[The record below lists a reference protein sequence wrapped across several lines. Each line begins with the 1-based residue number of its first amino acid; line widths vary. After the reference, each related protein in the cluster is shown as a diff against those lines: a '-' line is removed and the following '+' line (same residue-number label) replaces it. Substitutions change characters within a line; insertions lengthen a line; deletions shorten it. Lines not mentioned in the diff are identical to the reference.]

1 MVDPTTNTSVKPVTV
16 NCLQVYSV
24 YLHLV
29 AAILFLSLFLSSL
42 YLSISEYAPAIYQW
56 KYKAG
61 YGGDIWYTLTT
72 ATQYYPAMQCMIIS
86 RM

>member
-1 MVDPTTNTSVKPVTV
+1 MVHPTTNTSVKPVTV
-16 NCLQVYSV
+16 LAV

-42 YLSISEYAPAIYQW
+42 YLSISEYAPAIYQC

-72 ATQYYPAMQCMIIS
+72 ATQHYPAMQCMIIS

>member
-1 MVDPTTNTSVKPVTV
+1 MVHPTTNTSVKPVTV
-16 NCLQVYSV
+16 LTE